1 MGTKPTTKTE
11 LVEYIADK
19 ERLTGLTVPALN
31 TIWGILHRSRRS
43 KKSPKATAATDAGAA
58 TSGATSDLARSPF
71 VDDARQHRPM
81 RPRGHVRFDAEQ

>member
-19 ERLTGLTVPALN
+19 ERLSGLTVPALN

-43 KKSPKATAATDAGAA
+43 KKSPKATAANAAA
-58 TSGATSDLARSPF
+58 TTTGATSDLTRSLF
-71 VDDARQHRPM
+71 VDDARQHRPA